1 MVHKNYYIFLL
12 LIMILSCSSKKNILY
27 LQDSNENL
35 SYDYTFEDYKIKV
48 DDILKIDLITMINLE
63 SIIPEAK
70 LLNNST
76 NKDITSRESM
86 IFNGYQVN
94 TSGNIIYPQ
103 LGEIKV
109 AGKSINEL
117 RLLLSNLV
125 ENKLDIINPDIDIK
139 ILNLHYTILGEVS
152 KPGRYE
158 YIKNN
163 LNLLEAIGIAG
174 DLTINGE
181 RKEVKIIRSQNNQKN
196 IISVDLTK
204 SEILIS
210 EFQIFSGDIII
221 VNPNTTRV
229 KNAGIIGNSGTLLS
243 LLSFL
248 LSSIIV
254 INNT

>member
-152 KPGRYE
+152 KPGRCE

>member
-125 ENKLDIINPDIDIK
+125 ENKLEILNPDIDIK

-152 KPGRYE
+152 KPGRCE